1 MANQLNHS
9 FSILHGP
16 TPAERVL
23 MENWIA
29 DLVAFVNDDQAYEY
43 GTKEIDDFK
52 VVTPEGTI
60 QVQKDQRWEELLGLA
75 SVFSG

>member
-9 FSILHGP
+9 FSILHG
-16 TPAERVL
+16 L